1 MNALKNKVQL
11 IGRLGAKAELKST
24 AGGKSFTRISLAT
37 NESYKNA
44 KGEKVEET
52 LWHNV
57 IAWGKTAEII
67 HKYTDKG
74 SEIAIEGKLT
84 NREYVS
90 KDGQKKQVTEIQ
102 VNEVVLMGNK
112 TPAH

>member
-11 IGRLGAKAELKST
+11 IGRLGAKAELKNLD
-24 AGGKSFTRISLAT
+24 GGKSFTRLRLAT
-37 NESYKNA
+37 NEGYKNA

-52 LWHNV
+52 TWHNL

-84 NREYVS
+84 NREYVG
-90 KDGQKKQVTEIQ
+90 KDGQKKQVTEIV
-102 VNEVVLMGNK
+102 VNEVMLMGNK
-112 TPAH
+112 TPAQ

>member
-11 IGRLGAKAELKST
+11 IGRLGAKAELKNTES
-24 AGGKSFTRISLAT
+24 GKTFARLRLAT
-37 NESYKNA
+37 RESFKNS

-52 LWHNV
+52 TWHNL

-84 NREYVS
+84 NKEYVS
-90 KDGQKKQVTEIQ
+90 RDGQKKQVTEIL
-102 VNEVVLMGNK
+102 VNEVMLMGSK
-112 TPAH
+112 IPAQ